1 MQHEPTTAGFASL
14 DEVDLAEVFEVGAC
28 VMKSIPKFMRGA
40 YRWAMKVS
48 LQEIQRGSAANN
60 STVET
65 RGWKLFFLLPR
76 LLLFKPLR
84 GGLSPF
90 EGGCRSACPNLRL
103 VSESFSFVSHW
114 KVCCRASMQVAVVA
128 EDSETLLPVGSPAQ
142 LGWRISESC
151 PTLAKHWKEMQ
162 SHQAMR
168 GRGSC

>member
-1 MQHEPTTAGFASL
+1 MEHQERNDTVEEPDDVLYVPHATRATTAGFASL

-48 LQEIQRGSAANN
+48 LQEIQKGSAANN

-84 GGLSPF
+84 GG
-90 EGGCRSACPNLRL
+90 
-103 VSESFSFVSHW
+103 
-114 KVCCRASMQVAVVA
+114 
-128 EDSETLLPVGSPAQ
+128 
-142 LGWRISESC
+142 
-151 PTLAKHWKEMQ
+151 
-162 SHQAMR
+162 
-168 GRGSC
+168 